1 MSDRA
6 LTAVQMGPRPPLL
19 RTSSYRSFSPVKM
32 NKVKITESELR
43 QSHLIIRWVVLTA
56 FFDEGVGSA
65 GASCFFLLP
74 KTITVL
80 LCVANLWAS
89 VVI

>member
-56 FFDEGVGSA
+56 FFDEGSA

-74 KTITVL
+74 KTIVTVRGEL
-80 LCVANLWAS
+80 VGERTT
-89 VVI
+89 